1 VRIAV
6 LSPLLAGAYYGQ
18 VLKGVARHVAT
29 IGGRVVAIQTRDGRP
44 DGTRPWLPGQ
54 AGGHLAWD
62 QVDAFITILDAA
74 DETYLE
80 EARAHGKPVAMI
92 SYHLPGFKCPQ
103 VLPDNR
109 TGVAEAVVHLITHG
123 HSHIA
128 FAGDLVQGRA
138 DDISERYEVYVAT
151 MRDHGLEPDPKLV
164 FVGPEDGGEAIG
176 AAMLR
181 AGLPC
186 TAVVTSTDLIAA
198 GVVRALEEAGVNL
211 PSRLA
216 VVGFDD
222 RDFASRVSP
231 PLATVRQDFGRIG
244 EMAARLVIDMV
255 NGDDVPPGDYIVKTT
270 FVPRE
275 SCGCPAPALLQSPGV
290 PGESAGRRLS
300 RDLLAL
306 LAGPT
311 PTPPQELVISEFADE
326 VARFCN
332 HILESLS
339 PNSVSLRKAGES
351 IYRAFPRSTTAQ
363 TIMECVQQYRRDVL
377 SQQGYSEERLMALDR
392 CAYEISTTVNGAIAR
407 SQGVL
412 NTSLEESLR
421 DEHHVSLALVGM
433 GREGAGPE
441 SLAWLKGTH
450 VKSACFAVWDGE
462 AGGNEPGRGPLRVA
476 GVFGAGVAEMLPI
489 GSTLNVA
496 AFPPVTCLTA
506 EGSAADDL
514 VLVLPVRTPSRHW
527 GVLAVSGQVE
537 AATQTGGDIYAQW
550 TALLGMALDHDAL
563 VEEIRGSEER
573 YALAARAAND
583 GLWDWDVASGTV
595 FYSPRWKAMLGYAED
610 EVGNTPS
617 EWLSRV
623 HAEDKD
629 ELEDKLERQLSHGQ
643 GSLELEHRMLSKD
656 GSYRWGLCRAITV
669 PGPGGKAARVVGSL
683 TDITERKELERR
695 LRQAA
700 LYDSLTGL
708 PNRSLFTDRMEQAF
722 ARAKRSPD
730 YQFCIL
736 FMDLDGF
743 KAVNDNYGHAFGDLL
758 LVTVAERI
766 SAHLRGNDTAVRFG
780 GDEFAVLLDSV
791 KSVEHIR
798 TIAKR
803 LQAKLSAP
811 YEIEGQEVAVSAT
824 IGIASSTT
832 GYQNPQDMIREA
844 DAAMYRQK
852 PGERGSQVNFAK
864 PKIAK
869 AEAIG
874 AL

>member
-18 VLKGVARHVAT
+18 VLKGVARQAAT
-29 IGGRVVAIQTRDGRP
+29 LGGRVVAIQTRDGRP
-44 DGTRPWLPGQ
+44 DGTYPWLPER

-62 QVDAFITILDAA
+62 QVDAFITVLDAA

-80 EARAHGKPVAMI
+80 EVRAQGKPVVMI
-92 SYHLPGFKCPQ
+92 SYHLPGFKSPR

-109 TGVAEAVVHLITHG
+109 TGVAEAVAHLISHG
-123 HSHIA
+123 HSRIA
-128 FAGDLVQGRA
+128 FAGNLVQGRS
-138 DDISERYEVYVAT
+138 DDITERYDVYRET
-151 MRDHGLEPDPKLV
+151 MREHGLEPDPNLV

-176 AAMLR
+176 GAMLR

-186 TAVVTSTDLIAA
+186 TAVVASTDLIAA
-198 GVVRALEEAGVNL
+198 GMVRALDDAGVKL

-231 PLATVRQDFGRIG
+231 PLATVRQDFGRLG

-255 NGDDVPPGDYIVKTT
+255 NGEDVPADDYVVKTT

-275 SCGCPAPALLQSPGV
+275 SCGCPAPALLQRSGL
-290 PGESAGRRLS
+290 PGETAGQRLC
-300 RDLLAL
+300 RDLTAL
-306 LAGPT
+306 LASPT
-311 PTPPQELVISEFADE
+311 ATAPQELVISQFADE
-326 VARFCN
+326 VTRFCN
-332 HILESLS
+332 HLLESLE
-339 PNSVSLRKAGES
+339 PNSASLRKVAES
-351 IYRAFPRSTTAQ
+351 VYRAFPRSTTAP
-363 TIMECVQQYRRDVL
+363 TVMECVQQYRRDL
-377 SQQGYSEERLMALDR
+377 LGQHGYSEERLMALDR
-392 CAYEISTTVNGAIAR
+392 CAYEISTTVNGAIVR

-412 NTSLEESLR
+412 NSSLEESLR
-421 DEHHVSLALVGM
+421 DEHYVSLALVGM
-433 GREGAGPE
+433 GRQGAGPG

-450 VKSACFAVWDGE
+450 VKSACFAVWGGDTGE
-462 AGGNEPGRGPLRVA
+462 NEPGAGPLRVA
-476 GVFGAGVAEMLPI
+476 GVFGAGVEERLPI

-496 AFPPVTCLTA
+496 AFPPVASLTA
-506 EGSAADDL
+506 EGSATDDL

-573 YALAARAAND
+573 YALAAQAAND
-583 GLWDWDVASGTV
+583 GLWDWDVPSGTV

-610 EVGNTPS
+610 EVGNAPS

-623 HAEDKD
+623 HPDD
-629 ELEDKLERQLSHGQ
+629 RDDLEDMLERQLSRGE
-643 GSLELEHRMLSKD
+643 GSLELEHRMLSKE

-708 PNRSLFTDRMEQAF
+708 PNRSLFMDRMEQAF

-791 KSVEHIR
+791 KSVEHVR

-803 LQAKLSAP
+803 IQAKLSAP
-811 YEIEGQEVAVSAT
+811 YEIEGQEAAVSAT

-832 GYQNPQDMIREA
+832 GYQNPEDMIRDA

-852 PGERGSQVNFAK
+852 PGKRSSHVIFAR
-864 PKIAK
+864 PKSGK
-869 AEAIG
+869 AEAVG